1 MSKDNMKEKIFLFP
15 KFLVTSLPVNKFY
28 KVMEEFLSK
37 QSHDFAQGQGRAIF
51 PIFPLHLL

>member
-1 MSKDNMKEKIFLFP
+1 MKEKIFLFP